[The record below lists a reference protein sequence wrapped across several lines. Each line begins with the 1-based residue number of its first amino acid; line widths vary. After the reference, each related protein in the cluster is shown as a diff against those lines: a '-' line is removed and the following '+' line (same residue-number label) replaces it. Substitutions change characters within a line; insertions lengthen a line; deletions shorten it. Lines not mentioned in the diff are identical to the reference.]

1 MLGRPPTF
9 SGGKTEVHDFL
20 DFKEQLYNI
29 LAYAE
34 LRYAEALK
42 NLEALDDHDAIPAT
56 FSSTEHQTM
65 STKLYSL
72 LSKSSAGQRKRLE
85 R

>member
-20 DFKEQLYNI
+20 DFKEHNI

-34 LRYAEALK
+34 PRYAEALK